1 MKNINNEDLYIQKLY
16 EVAVNSL
23 SKVCGMLL
31 TTMSP
36 QDVEKYL
43 NKQLS
48 WECMEAWFTGK
59 NAIKELQHMGQNV
72 QLFHVSQNYHD
83 PISDE
88 EILDR
93 MVNVNIYI
101 K

>member
-1 MKNINNEDLYIQKLY
+1 MKNINNQDLYIQNLY
-16 EVAVNSL
+16 EVAVNNL

-31 TTMSP
+31 STMSP
-36 QDVEKYL
+36 QDVAKFL
-43 NKQLS
+43 NPKLS

-59 NAIKELQHMGQNV
+59 QAIKQLQKMGQDV
-72 QLFHVSQNYHD
+72 QLFNVTTNYHD

-93 MVNVNIYI
+93 MVNVSKYI

>member
-1 MKNINNEDLYIQKLY
+1 MNKINNEDTYIQNLY

-23 SKVCGMLL
+23 SKVCGLLL

-36 QDVEKYL
+36 QDVAKYL
-43 NKQLS
+43 NPKLS

-59 NAIKELQHMGQNV
+59 QAIKQLQRMGQDV
-72 QLFHVSQNYHD
+72 QLFNVSTNYHD

-93 MVNVNIYI
+93 MVNVNKYI